1 MIYIYK
7 YKDFKQC
14 HEIELLREKGGGGE
28 RGGGLAECDVG
39 QISICYPDKEFLK
52 IYIKRKF

>member
-1 MIYIYK
+1 MPRNII
-7 YKDFKQC
+7 
-14 HEIELLREKGGGGE
+14 IEGEGRGGE

-52 IYIKRKF
+52 NYKKRKF

>member
-1 MIYIYK
+1 MPRNII
-7 YKDFKQC
+7 
-14 HEIELLREKGGGGE
+14 IEGEGRGGGE
-28 RGGGLAECDVG
+28 RGGRLAECDVG